1 MDSQSA
7 KVSMWLSKMFGDQQV
22 PSYEVNPW
30 TTDILCRLM
39 EWNETRDHDVELL
52 IEDVKQKTEEY
63 KSDTSYLEDFLMASV
78 GLSASSL
85 SSNGS
90 GFLKMLV
97 DSSLALQLK
106 DTSQTSFMLAIDD
119 LTSDRLTS
127 ENRSQREI
135 LSELSKK
142 LTESIMLEKSLQAD
156 LQKIDHDVMEQ
167 NTKAEN
173 KKQNMD
179 FFVKKMKE
187 WSQLS
192 KNLENELKK
201 VGFDPSLNH
210 RSLVELS
217 EKLENVKKEVASL
230 NAKLK
235 SYLDLT
241 PNLYAAKV
249 KVEETKL
256 ELKKID
262 LLLAEKM
269 ENLESLMSE
278 GNLFK

>member
-1 MDSQSA
+1 MDSQSE
-7 KVSMWLSKMFGDQQV
+7 KISMWLSKMFGDQQI
-22 PSYEVNPW
+22 PSYEVNPR

-52 IEDVKQKTEEY
+52 IEDLKQKAEEY
-63 KSDTSYLEDFLMASV
+63 KSDTSYLEDFLMDSV

-90 GFLKMLV
+90 SFLKILV
-97 DSSLALQLK
+97 DSSLALNLK
-106 DTSQTSFMLAIDD
+106 DTSQTSFMLAVDD
-119 LTSDRLTS
+119 LTSDRLTA
-127 ENRSQREI
+127 ENRNQREL
-135 LSELSKK
+135 LSAQSKK
-142 LTESIMLEKSLQAD
+142 LTESIMLEKSLQTD
-156 LQKIDHDVMEQ
+156 LQNANSDVVEQ
-167 NTKAEN
+167 NAKAEN
-173 KKQNMD
+173 KKQNVD
-179 FFVKKMKE
+179 FFIKKMKE

-192 KNLENELKK
+192 QNLENELKK
-201 VGFDPSLNH
+201 VGFDASLDH

-262 LLLAEKM
+262 LLLSEKM
-269 ENLESLMSE
+269 ENLESLVPE
-278 GNLFK
+278 GNLLK